1 LSIGYMVSP
10 RDAENWI
17 NQYGLTYPVLA
28 DLNVEV
34 VPSFVPY
41 EWGTYFFPH
50 SCIIDDEQTMQYT
63 HEGWGYQAQ
72 IDEMIVEIEAMLI
85 PEIGSSTTDIEFS
98 GVEAGQSDS
107 YDVYIDNTRLGILN
121 VTGAYVA
128 GASYS
133 VTFTA
138 GEIYAVDDS
147 LMITV
152 TFAPDDPGSYDDL
165 LTVESDAGTL
175 EIPIDA
181 FVGIKDTP
189 LGESPEAFTLHGNYP
204 NPFNPETTIEFALP
218 EAASVNL
225 EVFSILGERVSFMEY
240 GELKAGVQT
249 LNYNA
254 AGLTAGV
261 YFYRLTAGNFSAV
274 EKMILLK

>member
-1 LSIGYMVSP
+1 MTP
-10 RDAENWI
+10 RQAEDFI
-17 NQYGLTYPVLA
+17 DLLGLTYPVLA
-28 DLNVEV
+28 DQNIDV
-34 VPSFVPY
+34 VPVFVPY

-50 SCIIDDEQTMQYT
+50 SCIVDDEQTMQYT
-63 HEGWGYQAQ
+63 HQGWNYQVQ

-85 PEIGSSTTDIEFS
+85 PEINSSTTEIEFS
-98 GVEAGQSDS
+98 GVVASQSDS

-121 VTGAYVA
+121 VTDAFVTGAP
-128 GASYS
+128 YS

-152 TFAPDDPGSYDDL
+152 AFAPDDPGSYDDM
-165 LTVESDAGTL
+165 LTVESDAGML
-175 EIPIDA
+175 EIPINA
-181 FVGIKDTP
+181 FVGIKDTKAGQ
-189 LGESPEAFTLHGNYP
+189 LPETFALHGNYP

-225 EVFSILGERVSFMEY
+225 EVFSILGERVASLEF
-240 GELKAGVQT
+240 GEMNAGVQT
-249 LNYNA
+249 VNYHA
-254 AGLTAGV
+254 ADLTAGV